1 MRSTSASYIHVI
13 FVATDRLCAI
23 AVSWF
28 LPKSW
33 FWDDSSRKMYHGID
47 CLHFKIVHCPV
58 CDFGPRRVF
67 FQHHSISFWF
77 KERFQWLSDK
87 SHRLC
92 SSMLLLSSKKAATI
106 CQFDLVNKRV
116 TERAD
121 SKRLLT
127 ISNILVPCP
136 AIVETFF
143 IHFIHFSIIIIL
155 YEHSSFKHGWH
166 LPSVDF
172 ELFACS
178 TEGTI
183 YFWNI

>member
-1 MRSTSASYIHVI
+1 MILAAKCIMESIVCILKLFIALYVI
-13 FVATDRLCAI
+13 LV
-23 AVSWF
+23 
-28 LPKSW
+28 
-33 FWDDSSRKMYHGID
+33 
-47 CLHFKIVHCPV
+47 PV
-58 CDFGPRRVF
+58 GFFF

-127 ISNILVPCP
+127 ISNILVPCYCGNL
-136 AIVETFF
+136 F
-143 IHFIHFSIIIIL
+143 IHFPNFRIIIWASIHL
-155 YEHSSFKHGWH
+155 WDMDDDIYPQLTMSFLHVQQRERFTFGI
-166 LPSVDF
+166 SR
-172 ELFACS
+172 
-178 TEGTI
+178 
-183 YFWNI
+183 